1 MLVMTEAMKLLLQ
14 VQVLMMTGLN
24 SIITSSFVVF
34 KRLLGS
40 NFEITIS
47 LFDLAI
53 SAAADVVAGAVVVTD
68 ADAIV
73 DVDAGMVVRF
83 LGPY

>member
-68 ADAIV
+68 ADAIG